1 MKTVKIDGTD
11 YEVDSLTET
20 AKKIVHELT
29 LLEANLKDKQNVLR
43 VFNRAKKAYTLDLKN
58 EIIKSKAGFDFSNE

>member
-1 MKTVKIDGTD
+1 MKSVKVDGTD
-11 YEVDSLTET
+11 YGVDSLTET